1 MNKLSLNK
9 KHFTKKQQGLTL
21 VEVLV
26 ALFILAMMAA
36 VAVQVVGN
44 AASIRQASEERALS
58 QLCADNLL
66 VEWMLTKEW
75 PEVGQREGEAAAG
88 AMPCFWRVVIQA
100 TPLPTMRRLDIQIYA
115 EAQRKTMLTQVSGF
129 VGNK

>member
-1 MNKLSLNK
+1 MNKLV
-9 KHFTKKQQGLTL
+9 TKNQQGLTL

-36 VAVQVVGN
+36 IAVQVVSR
-44 AASIRQASEERALS
+44 AADVRQASEERALA

-66 VEWMLTKEW
+66 VEWMLATEW

-88 AMPCFWRVVIQA
+88 AMQCFWRVAIQA
-100 TPLPTMRRLDIQIYA
+100 TPLPTMRRVDIEVYA
-115 EAQRKTMLTQVSGF
+115 EAKRENLLTQVSGF

>member
-1 MNKLSLNK
+1 MMKVRAQPDNQ
-9 KHFTKKQQGLTL
+9 QQGLTL

-44 AASIRQASEERALS
+44 AASIRQASEERALA

-75 PEVGQREGEAAAG
+75 PEVGQREGESAAG
-88 AMPCFWRVVIQA
+88 RLQCFWRVVIQA
-100 TPLPTMRRLDIQIYA
+100 TPLPTMRRLDIEIYA
-115 EAQRKTMLTQVSGF
+115 DSQRKTMLTQVSGF

>member
-1 MNKLSLNK
+1 MSKLYQNKLSDNK
-9 KHFTKKQQGLTL
+9 QQQGLTL

-36 VAVQVVGN
+36 VAVQVVGR
-44 AASIRQASEERALS
+44 AADIRQASEERALA

-75 PEVGQREGEAAAG
+75 PEVGQREGESKAG
-88 AMPCFWRVVIQA
+88 AVKCFWRVVIQA
-100 TPLPTMRRLDIQIYA
+100 TPLPTMRRLDIEIYA
-115 EAQRKTMLTQVSGF
+115 ESQRKTLLTQVSGF